1 MKAISKICIFSF
13 IEKKDNE
20 EEVKRYRLN
29 FKDGDV
35 SATTFDDSITNEAFD
50 AIVSELDPDVQTDKK
65 GRKYRIT
72 RRQMEIDFRPIPRD
86 DGSHHAFIN
95 AAIPFV
101 PKART
106 VDLGI

>member
-1 MKAISKICIFSF
+1 MKAISKVCIFSF
-13 IEKKDNE
+13 VEKKDN

-29 FKDGDV
+29 FRDGDV

-50 AIVSELDPDVQTDKK
+50 AIVSNLDPEVQTDKK

-72 RRQMEIDFRPIPRD
+72 RCQLEIDFRPIPRD
-86 DGSHHAFIN
+86 NGSHHAFIN
-95 AAIPFV
+95 SVAPFV
-101 PKART
+101 PKARA

>member
-13 IEKKDNE
+13 TENNDT
-20 EEVKRYRLN
+20 EVKRYRLN
-29 FKDGDV
+29 FRDGDV

-50 AIVSELDPDVQTDKK
+50 AVVENLDPEVQTDKK

-72 RRQMEIDFRPIPRD
+72 RCQLEIDFRAVPRD

-95 AAIPFV
+95 AATPFM